1 MIAYRDAIPA
11 DGPELAAMAKRS
23 FTDTFGTLYRPEDLA
38 VFLDQTFGETGLP
51 AQLFDPAYTVRVGVD
66 EAGAIVGFAKLGPVA
81 FPGDWPATAIELHQL
96 YVRGDQHG
104 AGVGPALMDW
114 AIDTARADARTEMIL
129 SVYVDN
135 HRARR
140 FYERYGFVEIGRYVF
155 MVGEQPDDDRIMK
168 LVL

>member
-1 MIAYRDAIPA
+1 MIVYRDAIPA
-11 DGPELAAMAKRS
+11 DGPALADMAKRS

-38 VFLDQTFGETGLP
+38 AFLDQAFGANGLP
-51 AQLFDPAYTVRVGVD
+51 AHLSDPGYTIRLALD
-66 EAGAIVGFAKLGPVA
+66 DDGAIVGFAKLGPVA

-96 YVRGDQHG
+96 YVRADQHG

-114 AIDTARADARTEMIL
+114 AIAAARAAGRSEMIL

-135 HRARR
+135 ARAIR
-140 FYERYGFVEIGRYVF
+140 FYQRYGFVETGRYVF
-155 MVGEQPDDDRIMK
+155 MVGEQPDDDRIMR